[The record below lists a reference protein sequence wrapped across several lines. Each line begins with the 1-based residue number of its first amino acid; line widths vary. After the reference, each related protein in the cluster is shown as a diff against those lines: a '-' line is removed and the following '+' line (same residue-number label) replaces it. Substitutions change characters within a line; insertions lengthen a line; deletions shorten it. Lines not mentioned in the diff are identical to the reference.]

1 MSSTVNT
8 SPAHIKTLLTRQRAV
23 LELLAPLPPPGTD
36 LAEYDARTAPLLAE
50 YEALKNELDTI
61 DDIIFAENAEL
72 ERRINAY
79 YEPTSPRYE
88 V

>member
-8 SPAHIKTLLTRQRAV
+8 SPAHIKTLETRKLAV
-23 LELLAPLPPPGTD
+23 LELLAPLPPPGAD
-36 LAEYDARTAPLLAE
+36 LAEYDRRTAPLLAE
-50 YEALKNELDTI
+50 YEALKNELDAI
-61 DDIIFAENAEL
+61 DDIIFATNAEL

-79 YEPTSPRYE
+79 YE